1 MSRCSRDWGGMTTST
16 GMSKSGKVTGTTPA
30 PNELKKVLQREQDAM
45 PRLDDI
51 DLDAVEDRIPPPDRV
66 QVLLEK
72 LVSRRAEFAGNVDA
86 RLDGLRAEPNLY
98 RLAETGDLGID
109 EGLSTPIQE
118 LRAQKAK
125 LAATIDRI
133 VAPSTPL
140 TTWTERRSK
149 PSLWPS

>member
-1 MSRCSRDWGGMTTST
+1 
-16 GMSKSGKVTGTTPA
+16 
-30 PNELKKVLQREQDAM
+30 M

-98 RLAETGDLGID
+98 GLLKPETWESMKACLRQFKSYALRRQNWLQRSI
-109 EGLSTPIQE
+109 GLL
-118 LRAQKAK
+118 LRPP
-125 LAATIDRI
+125 R
-133 VAPSTPL
+133 
-140 TTWTERRSK
+140 
-149 PSLWPS
+149 